1 MILNPFVLSQ
11 RCIIVVI
18 FSYLSFR
25 FFHSS
30 RSVNPL
36 SSDAPDMTQF
46 GSVNEWLCSIKMAR
60 YLDNFEQA
68 GIVGLKAVARLT
80 VADLTTLGITL
91 VGHQKKIMN
100 SIQAM
105 RAQFSNNLSEGFL
118 V

>member
-1 MILNPFVLSQ
+1 MSS
-11 RCIIVVI
+11 I
-18 FSYLSFR
+18 FSFCTFGMTILSILFAR
-25 FFHSS
+25 
-30 RSVNPL
+30 RSANPL

-46 GSVNEWLCSIKMAR
+46 GSVNEWLCSVKMAR

-68 GIVGLKAVARLT
+68 GIVGLKDVAQLT
-80 VADLTTLGITL
+80 VADLTALGITL

-105 RAQFSNNLSEGFL
+105 RAQFSANLSEGFL